1 MLLAK
6 RLAEL
11 GYTSE
16 ILSYYEKYS
25 ASILD
30 DDARSR
36 VHFAGGRA
44 MRNIA
49 EWPLAWS
56 ALERLKPDVVVA
68 VNLSPLQIAMLG
80 RACGRLHTPIVCTFH
95 TTILPDLKSRLM
107 FPAARLAL
115 RFADSLVYVCQA
127 QADYWQVRRL
137 RARSSTVIHNGVDM
151 ARYATAEIAGSA
163 ADAKMRLGFAPDDYV
178 IGLIAA
184 FRPEKNHPQA
194 LAALHA
200 LRREGL
206 PAKLLLVGVGP
217 QHADIVER
225 VRSQGLSDL
234 VYFAGDQK
242 DVRPFQK
249 AMDVGMRARHAARPS
264 RWRRWRPWR
273 WAFPW

>member
-1 MLLAK
+1 
-6 RLAEL
+6 
-11 GYTSE
+11 
-16 ILSYYEKYS
+16 
-25 ASILD
+25 
-30 DDARSR
+30 
-36 VHFAGGRA
+36 
-44 MRNIA
+44 
-49 EWPLAWS
+49 
-56 ALERLKPDVVVA
+56 
-68 VNLSPLQIAMLG
+68 
-80 RACGRLHTPIVCTFH
+80 
-95 TTILPDLKSRLM
+95 M

-234 VYFAGDQK
+234 VHFAGDQK

-249 AMDVGMRARHAARPS
+249 AMDVGMLCSTRGETFSMAALETMAMGVPMVMPALSGCVELVEGGVGGRLFETGNTTALVAALRELHDPALRAIAAKEAHETVTARFTEAIMVEKY
-264 RWRRWRPWR
+264 RVLIDRLARR
-273 WAFPW
+273 